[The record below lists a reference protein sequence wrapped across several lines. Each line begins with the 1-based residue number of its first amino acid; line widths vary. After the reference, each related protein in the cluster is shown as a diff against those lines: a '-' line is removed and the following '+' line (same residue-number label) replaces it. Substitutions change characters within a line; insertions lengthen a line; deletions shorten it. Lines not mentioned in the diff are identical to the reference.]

1 MATPGPTRRRLRK
14 ARMRKMMLRT
24 LAAGPAATA
33 FAGVIGSALAESTT
47 DEIAK
52 YREALQ
58 DGNPAELWEARGE
71 EMWTK
76 PRGPKQVSFA
86 ACNLGL
92 GDGVVKGAYAQL
104 PRYFPDA

>member
-1 MATPGPTRRRLRK
+1 
-14 ARMRKMMLRT
+14 MRKMMLRAFAT
-24 LAAGPAATA
+24 GIAATA
-33 FAGVIGSALAESTT
+33 LAAFIGSALAESTT

-86 ACNLGL
+86 ACDLGL
-92 GDGVVKGAYAQL
+92 GAGA
-104 PRYFPDA
+104 